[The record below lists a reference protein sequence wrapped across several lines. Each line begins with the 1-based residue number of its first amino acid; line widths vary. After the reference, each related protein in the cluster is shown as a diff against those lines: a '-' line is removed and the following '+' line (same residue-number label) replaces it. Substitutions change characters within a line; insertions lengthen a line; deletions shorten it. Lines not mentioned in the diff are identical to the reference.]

1 MVQHLILGEESISKI
16 KCLFLDNNWC
26 KVLLVTGKQSYQ
38 TSGAER
44 FIEDCLSDID
54 VQTTR
59 FCGFANNPNIVDL
72 KNGLALTRGLSPSVI
87 IAIGGG
93 SVIDMGKLLRFFQ
106 THEGGILENH
116 YFANGTTIPL
126 IAIPTTAGTGAEATH
141 FAVLYDESGK
151 KHSITDEAMLPD
163 YAVVYPPLTFGQ
175 SPYVTACSGFDA
187 LAQAIEAYWNKNAT
201 HESDEYALKA
211 MNLIYLSLPVA
222 VNEPTLG
229 ERYKM
234 AEGAYWAGRAIN
246 ITKTTAPHAFSYP
259 FTTHY
264 GIPHGHAV
272 SMVFP
277 KIAQLNLTRG
287 SIPEEKKQ
295 IIWNLF
301 GIESD
306 INGTI
311 RNYVESLGLDIP
323 SKEYDIE
330 KILDGIS
337 LERLANN
344 PIGISNSEVKSILK
358 SIIVPVKSRC
368 FID

>member
-1 MVQHLILGEESISKI
+1 MEQQLIIGEESISKI
-16 KCLFLDNNWC
+16 RSLFLDNNWVQ
-26 KVLLVTGKQSYQ
+26 VLLVTGKQSYQ
-38 TSGAER
+38 TSGAEQ
-44 FIEDCLSDID
+44 FIEDCLSGID
-54 VQTTR
+54 VQATR

-72 KNGLALTRGLSPSVI
+72 KKGLALTRGLAPSVI

-106 THEGGILENH
+106 THEGSILGRH
-116 YFANGTTIPL
+116 YSANGKTIPL

-141 FAVLYDESGK
+141 FAVLYDEQGK
-151 KHSITDEAMLPD
+151 KHSIANQYILPD
-163 YAVVYPPLTFGQ
+163 YAVIYPELTYKQ

-201 HESDEYALKA
+201 PESDEYAVKA
-211 MNLIYLSLPVA
+211 MNLIYSSLPVA
-222 VNEPTLG
+222 VNEPTP
-229 ERYKM
+229 EARDKM

-259 FTTHY
+259 FTAHY

-272 SMVFP
+272 GMVFP
-277 KIAQLNLTRG
+277 NIAELNLTKG
-287 SIPEEKKQ
+287 SIPEEKQ
-295 IIWNLF
+295 QVIRNLL
-301 GIESD
+301 GIEKD
-306 INGTI
+306 IIVTI
-311 RNYVESLGLDIP
+311 RTYIERIGLNIP

-344 PIGISNSEVKSILK
+344 PFGISRSEARY
-358 SIIVPVKSRC
+358 IIEG
-368 FID
+368 FLI